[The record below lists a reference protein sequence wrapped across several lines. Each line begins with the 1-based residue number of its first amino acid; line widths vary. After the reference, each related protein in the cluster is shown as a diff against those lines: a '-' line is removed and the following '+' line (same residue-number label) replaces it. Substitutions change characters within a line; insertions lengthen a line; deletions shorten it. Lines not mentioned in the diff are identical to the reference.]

1 MQASEANNS
10 GQAEPVEASLVG
22 QAQDAHEGELEFVPL
37 HFADKLRIVNPRGR
51 VGVITLW
58 SRIDFVEC
66 KLREMG
72 IDLDAATSKIAVIGN
87 LYGNGIP
94 HLLRNLLY
102 NPQIRD
108 LVICGANRSGSRE
121 EIIAFFEEG
130 LEEIVHL
137 GETVTQIKN
146 TARIIDNLVQPE
158 AFAEKPR
165 IVTVGDLRDKVSVEN
180 LCRYI
185 HDLRPGEPAT
195 RERVRIE
202 LPEVKIT
209 HFPSEPRNHNIVAD
223 TPLAAWRELIFRLV
237 RFGHL
242 VRLRKGDRQ
251 ELQNVRAVIRDPR
264 IDDEAQLREFGFSL
278 EDLLQYQRDMLDAA
292 LPQDQSYTYGNRI
305 RAYFGFDALDKFA
318 KRLKENPQDRDCYL
332 ALWDSRY
339 DIDADDAPCLVSLF
353 FRVYDEQLTLSACY
367 RTHNALDAWLK
378 NVYGLM
384 KAQEIVAV
392 GAGLDIGPLTVISH
406 SISIDPSKYD
416 LACRVAN
423 AKGFQIDMDP
433 NGQFLVSV
441 DREAGEIVVQHIS
454 NDGFLLHEYRSK
466 NAERIQ
472 HELARDCALS
482 DINHALYLGRQL
494 AEAEANLNEK
504 GTEV

>member
-1 MQASEANNS
+1 M
-10 GQAEPVEASLVG
+10 
-22 QAQDAHEGELEFVPL
+22 EFIPL

-58 SRIDFVEC
+58 SRIDFVEG

-72 IDLDAATSKIAVIGN
+72 VDLDPETSKIAVIGN

-121 EIIAFFEEG
+121 ELIAFFEEG
-130 LEEIVHL
+130 LEEVIHL
-137 GETVTQIKN
+137 GETVTRIKN
-146 TARIIDNLVQPE
+146 TSRIIDNLVQPE
-158 AFAEKPR
+158 AFTEKPR
-165 IVTVGDLRDKVSVEN
+165 IVAVGELRDKVSSDN
-180 LCRYI
+180 LYKYI
-185 HDLRPGEPAT
+185 LQLQPKEPVT
-195 RERVRIE
+195 RERVEIA
-202 LPEVKIT
+202 LPEVKVS

-223 TPLAAWRELIFRLV
+223 SPLAAWRELIFRLV

-251 ELQNVRAVIRDPR
+251 ELQNVRVVIRDPK
-264 IDDEAQLREFGFSL
+264 IDDETQLREFGFSIA
-278 EDLLQYQRDMLDAA
+278 ELLQYQQDMLDAR
-292 LPQDQSYTYGNRI
+292 LPEDQSYTYGNRI
-305 RAYFGFDALDKFA
+305 REYFGFDALDKFA
-318 KRLKENPQDRDCYL
+318 ARLRENPQDRDCYL

-353 FRVYDEQLTLSACY
+353 FRVYDEQLTLTACY

-384 KAQEIVAV
+384 KAQEIVAAK
-392 GAGLDIGPLTVISH
+392 AGLDIGPLSVISH

-423 AKGFQIDMDP
+423 TKGFEIDMDP

-441 DREAGEIVVQHIS
+441 DKEAGEIVVQHLS
-454 NDGFLLHEYRSK
+454 DDGFLLHEYRSRH
-466 NAERIQ
+466 AERLA

-494 AEAEANLNEK
+494 AEAEAKLK
-504 GTEV
+504 V

>member
-1 MQASEANNS
+1 M
-10 GQAEPVEASLVG
+10 
-22 QAQDAHEGELEFVPL
+22 EFVPL

-58 SRIDFVEC
+58 SRIDFVED
-66 KLREMG
+66 KLREIG

-108 LVICGANRSGSRE
+108 LVVCGANRSGSQE
-121 EIIAFFEEG
+121 EIIAFFEKG
-130 LEEIVHL
+130 LEEVVHL
-137 GETVTQIKN
+137 GETVTQIKD

-158 AFAEKPR
+158 AFVEKPR
-165 IVTVGDLRDKVSVEN
+165 IVTVGELRDNVSREK
-180 LCRYI
+180 LTRYI
-185 HDLRPGEPAT
+185 QDLQPGEPAT
-195 RERVRIE
+195 RERIKIE
-202 LPEVKIT
+202 LPKVKIS
-209 HFPSEPRNHNIVAD
+209 HYPSEPRNHNIVAD
-223 TPLAAWRELIFRLV
+223 NPLGAWRELIFRLV

-242 VRLRKGDRQ
+242 SRLRKGDRQ
-251 ELQNVRAVIRDPR
+251 ELQNVRVVIREPKL
-264 IDDEAQLREFGFSL
+264 DDEAQLREFGFSL
-278 EDLLQYQRDMLDAA
+278 EDLVQYQQDMLDAT
-292 LPQDQSYTYGNRI
+292 LPEDQTYTYGNRI
-305 RAYFGFDALDKFA
+305 RRYFGFDALDKFA
-318 KRLKENPQDRDCYL
+318 ARLSENPQDRDCYL
-332 ALWDSRY
+332 ALWDSRE

-353 FRVYDEQLTLSACY
+353 FRVYDEQLTLTACY

-384 KAQEIVAV
+384 KTQEIVAIK
-392 GAGLDIGPLTVISH
+392 AGLDIGPLTVISH
-406 SISIDPSKYD
+406 SISIDPSKYE

-423 AKGFQIDMDP
+423 AKGFEIDMDP
-433 NGQFLVSV
+433 NGQFMVSV
-441 DREAGEIVVQHIS
+441 DEETGEIVVHHLS

-466 NAERIQ
+466 HAERLA

-494 AEAEANLNEK
+494 AEAEAKLAR
-504 GTEV
+504 